1 MGLRVG
7 TLAPPSLLL
16 EDSDVDMN
24 WDMFGAIAEM
34 LGAFGV
40 IASLLYLAS
49 QLRSNAV
56 ASAVEAKLTT
66 TRFMTEFN
74 RDLINDPELYE
85 LWERGSKDPSSLTR
99 DEYVRFGNLNLNS
112 FWYLSAGHYQL
123 RKGRLDADDFHEM
136 ESIMEFWI
144 SRDGVKDWWRK
155 HGRQRYN
162 KYFVEYLEERY
173 LDV

>member
-1 MGLRVG
+1 MAAMAASGVK
-7 TLAPPSLLL
+7 
-16 EDSDVDMN
+16 MN
-24 WDMFGAIAEM
+24 WEMVGAIAEM

-56 ASAVEAKLTT
+56 ASAVDAKLTT

-74 RDLINDPELYE
+74 RDLINDPRLYE
-85 LWERGSKDPSSLTR
+85 LWEKGSKNPSILSR
-99 DEYVRFGNLNLNS
+99 EEYVRFANLNFNS

-123 RKGRLDADDFHEM
+123 RVGRLDLEDFHEM
-136 ESIMEFWI
+136 ESIMEFWM
-144 SRDGVKDWWRK
+144 SREGVKEWWMK

-162 KYFVEYLEERY
+162 KHFVEYLEKRY
-173 LDV
+173 LDGRPPDK